1 MSEFTGSVQN
11 AWGLISLFRCLFLF
25 YLCLVFLSHSQ
36 VGIQIGAPLDCSCA
50 KFLVDGI
57 VGLRIMVRMCKPVE
71 YQNGINDLHDI
82 NAELIF
88 VHRWLII
95 SIVMYLAKKTAS
107 ITA

>member
-1 MSEFTGSVQN
+1 
-11 AWGLISLFRCLFLF
+11 
-25 YLCLVFLSHSQ
+25 
-36 VGIQIGAPLDCSCA
+36 
-50 KFLVDGI
+50 
-57 VGLRIMVRMCKPVE
+57 MCRPVV